1 MLIFAKNPYRR
12 DWRRF
17 KPFVYLMTSLL
28 TQILVAGGLLL
39 KMVSILVLL
48 ALRGLLAGLIAVT
61 CVVLVLSQMLV
72 DKEYRKNL
80 FVPESDKQKLLDGN
94 G

>member
-1 MLIFAKNPYRR
+1 
-12 DWRRF
+12 
-17 KPFVYLMTSLL
+17 MTRLL
-28 TQILVAGGLLL
+28 TLTLDAGGLLL

-48 ALRGLLAGLIAVT
+48 ALRGLIAGSIAAT

-80 FVPESDKQKLLDGN
+80 FVSELDRQKLLDGN
-94 G
+94 GS

>member
-1 MLIFAKNPYRR
+1 
-12 DWRRF
+12 
-17 KPFVYLMTSLL
+17 MTRLL
-28 TQILVAGGLLL
+28 TQILDAGGLLL

-48 ALRGLLAGLIAVT
+48 ALRGLIAGLTAAT

-80 FVPESDKQKLLDGN
+80 FVSESDRQKLLDGN

>member
-1 MLIFAKNPYRR
+1 MLIFAKNPYRK

-17 KPFVYLMTSLL
+17 KPFVYLMTNLL
-28 TQILVAGGLLL
+28 TQILVAGGLRL

-48 ALRGLLAGLIAVT
+48 ALRVPLAGSIAVT
-61 CVVLVLSQMLV
+61 CVVLVSCQMLV
-72 DKEYRKNL
+72 DKGYRNNL
-80 FVPESDKQKLLDGN
+80 FARESDKQKLLDGN